1 MACDPHKPLLPS
13 CSASPACVLLQPV
26 THSCL
31 SCLLLLHS
39 CRIVLLL
46 PALVAL
52 MPCWCRSCLLLLH
65 SCHTGA
71 ALACSSCPHAILVLL
86 QLALVA
92 LMSYGCCSCL
102 PAPIPSLR
110 AFAAS
115 VSHSSYPHLPIC
127 PGSCLGASP
136 AREHPLPGNTPCLGP
151 LPTQARP
158 LPCLSASSLLNTRL
172 P

>member
-1 MACDPHKPLLPS
+1 VACDPHKPLLPS

-92 LMSYGCCSCL
+92 LMPYWCCSSLLLLHSCHTGAAPACL
-102 PAPIPSLR
+102 RP
-110 AFAAS
+110 
-115 VSHSSYPHLPIC
+115 
-127 PGSCLGASP
+127 SP
-136 AREHPLPGNTPCLGP
+136 ACVPLQP
-151 LPTQARP
+151 LCHTRAIRT
-158 LPCLSASSLLNTRL
+158 CLSALGVA
-172 P
+172 